1 MTIASP
7 KRTSLLF
14 VGDFLVLLISLW
26 ITLFVR
32 SASAPPAQFFYLNFI
47 AFVPLLIIWTLVF
60 FISGLYDKQTV
71 IFRDEIPFTLFRA
84 QLFNAGLSVVFF
96 YFAPFLPVAPKT
108 VLFLYVIISSLI
120 LLIWRTEI
128 FPRFGRSEVKDNA
141 VIIGA
146 GPEMEELK
154 REVNSGNYS
163 MKFVSSID
171 LDHTENF
178 DFQTDIVAKVYSDDI
193 SVVVIDLEHKKADPI
208 IPQLYNLI
216 FSKVRFIDMDRV
228 YEEVFGRVG
237 LSLLNHSWFL
247 ENISATPKYVYD
259 VAKRLMD
266 IVVAVPL
273 ALVSFILYP
282 FVAIAIKL
290 DDGGPIFIVQERI
303 GKENKVIRIPKFRS
317 MKSSDKGLWVA
328 EKDDRITR
336 VGKILRRLRVDELP
350 QLLSVI
356 KGDLSL
362 VGPRPDIYDLGMKLS
377 KEIPYYSVRS
387 LIHPGLSGWAQIRQE
402 LPPQSLEETKIRL
415 AYDFY
420 YIKHRSF
427 FLDLKIALQTIRTL
441 LSRGGK

>member
-1 MTIASP
+1 MTIASK

-14 VGDFLVLLISLW
+14 VGDFLVLLLSLW

-32 SASAPPAQFFYLNFI
+32 SAVVPSASFFFANLT
-47 AFVPLLIIWTLVF
+47 AFVPLLLVWILVF
-60 FISGLYDKQTV
+60 FISGLYEKHRV
-71 IFRDEIPFTLFRA
+71 IFKDEIPLTLFRS
-84 QLFNAGLSVVFF
+84 QLFNAGLAVVFF

-108 VLFLYVIISSLI
+108 VLFLYVIISSLM
-120 LLIWRTEI
+120 LLLWRTEI
-128 FPRFGRSEVKDNA
+128 FPRFSRSESKDSA

-163 MKFVSSID
+163 IKFVSSIN

-178 DFQTDIVAKVYSDDI
+178 DFQKDIVEKVYADEI
-193 SVVVIDLEHKKADPI
+193 SVVVIDLEHRKADPI
-208 IPQLYNLI
+208 LPQLYNLI
-216 FSKVRFIDMDRV
+216 FSKVRFIDMERI

-247 ENISATPKYVYD
+247 ENISTTPKYVYD

-266 IVVAVPL
+266 IVVALPL
-273 ALVSFILYP
+273 ALISLIVYP
-282 FVAIAIKL
+282 FVALAIKL
-290 DDGGPIFIVQERI
+290 DDKGPIFIVQERI
-303 GKENKVIRIPKFRS
+303 GRENRIIRIPKFRS
-317 MKSSDKGLWVA
+317 MKSSDKGLWVKEA
-328 EKDDRITR
+328 DDRITK
-336 VGKILRRLRVDELP
+336 VGKFLRRSRIDELP

-387 LIHPGLSGWAQIRQE
+387 LIHPGLSGWAQIRQDN
-402 LPPQSLEETKIRL
+402 PPQSLEETKIRL
-415 AYDFY
+415 SYDFY

-441 LSRGGK
+441 MSRAGK

>member
-1 MTIASP
+1 MTLASK
-7 KRTSLLF
+7 KRMSLLF
-14 VGDFLVLLISLW
+14 IGDFLVLALSLW

-32 SASAPPAQFFYLNFI
+32 YAAAPSAQTLYDHFT
-47 AFVPLLIIWTLVF
+47 AFLPLLLIWILVF
-60 FISGLYDKQTV
+60 FISGLYEKHTV
-71 IFRDEIPFTLFRA
+71 IFKTEIPLTLFRA
-84 QLFNAGLSVVFF
+84 QLVNAGLAVIFF
-96 YFAPFLPVAPKT
+96 YLAPYLPIAPKT
-108 VLFLYVIISSLI
+108 VLLLYVVISSLA
-120 LLIWRTEI
+120 LLVWRTEI
-128 FPRFGRSEVKDNA
+128 FPRFSNGEGKEKA

-146 GPEMEELK
+146 GAETEELK
-154 REVNSGNYS
+154 REINSGNYS

-171 LDHTENF
+171 LDHADNF
-178 DFQTDIVAKVYSDDI
+178 DFQTDVVSKVYSDDI

-208 IPQLYNLI
+208 VPQLYNLI
-216 FSKVRFIDMDRV
+216 FSKVRFIDMHRV

-247 ENISATPKYVYD
+247 ENISATPKYLYD

-266 IVVAVPL
+266 ILIALPL
-273 ALVSFILYP
+273 SLISFILYP
-282 FVAIAIKL
+282 FVALAIKIE
-290 DDGGPIFIVQERI
+290 DRGPIFIVQERI
-303 GKENKVIRIPKFRS
+303 GKENKIIKIPKFRS
-317 MKSSDKGLWVA
+317 MKTSDKGLWVV
-328 EKDDRITR
+328 EKDDRITK
-336 VGKILRRLRVDELP
+336 VGKVLRRMRIDELP

-377 KEIPYYSVRS
+377 REIPYYSVRS

-402 LPPQSLEETKIRL
+402 NPPQSLEETKMRL

-441 LSRGGK
+441 LSRAGK

>member
-1 MTIASP
+1 MTIASR

-14 VGDFLVLLISLW
+14 VGDFVVLLVSLW

-32 SASAPPAQFFYLNFI
+32 YAAAPSAQTLYNHFT
-47 AFVPLLIIWTLVF
+47 AFLPLLLIWILVF
-60 FISGLYDKQTV
+60 FISGLYEKHTV
-71 IFRDEIPFTLFRA
+71 IFKDEIPLTLFRA
-84 QLFNAGLSVVFF
+84 QLVNAGLSVIFF
-96 YFAPFLPVAPKT
+96 YLAPFLPVAPKT
-108 VLFLYVIISSLI
+108 VLFLYVIISSLF
-120 LLIWRTEI
+120 LLLWRTEI
-128 FPRFGRSEVKDNA
+128 FPRTSDREDKEKA
-141 VIIGA
+141 IIIGA
-146 GPEMEELK
+146 GLETEELK
-154 REVNSGNYS
+154 REINGGNYS

-171 LDHTENF
+171 LDHTDNF
-178 DFQTDIVAKVYSDDI
+178 DFQADIVSKIYSDEI
-193 SVVVIDLEHKKADPI
+193 SVVIIDLEHEKAAPI
-208 IPQLYNLI
+208 VPQLYNLI
-216 FSKVRFIDMDRV
+216 FSKVRFIDMQRV

-247 ENISATPKYVYD
+247 ENISATPKYLYD

-266 IVVAVPL
+266 IVIALPL
-273 ALVSFILYP
+273 ALLSFILYP
-282 FVAIAIKL
+282 FVALAIKL

-303 GKENKVIRIPKFRS
+303 GKENKIIRIPKFRS
-317 MKSSDKGLWVA
+317 MKSSDKGLWVK
-328 EKDDRITR
+328 ESDDRITR
-336 VGKILRRLRVDELP
+336 VGRFLRRSRIDELP

-377 KEIPYYSVRS
+377 REIPYYSVRS

-402 LPPQSLEETKIRL
+402 NPPQSLEETKMRL

-441 LSRGGK
+441 LSRAGK

>member
-1 MTIASP
+1 MTIASK
-7 KRTSLLF
+7 KRVGLLF
-14 VGDFLVLLISLW
+14 AGDFIVLLISLW

-32 SASAPPAQFFYLNFI
+32 YAAAPRAETLLAHFT
-47 AFVPLLIIWTLVF
+47 AFLPLLLIWILVF
-60 FISGLYDKQTV
+60 FISGLYEKYTV
-71 IFRDEIPFTLFRA
+71 IFKTEIPLTLFRA
-84 QLFNAGLSVVFF
+84 QFLNAGLAVVFF
-96 YFAPFLPVAPKT
+96 YFSPYLPIAPKT
-108 VLFLYVIISSLI
+108 VLFLYVVISSLC
-120 LLIWRTEI
+120 LLVWRTEI
-128 FPRFGRSEVKDNA
+128 FPRFARGESKDNA

-154 REVNSGNYS
+154 REINGGNYS

-171 LDHTENF
+171 LDHPENF
-178 DFQTDIVAKVYSDDI
+178 YFQSDVVSKIYSEDI
-193 SVVVIDLEHKKADPI
+193 STVVIDLEHKAAAPI

-216 FSKVRFIDMDRV
+216 FSKVRFIDVHRV

-237 LSLLNHSWFL
+237 LSLINHSWFL
-247 ENISATPKYVYD
+247 ENISTTPKYVYD
-259 VAKRLMD
+259 ASKRLMD
-266 IVVAVPL
+266 IIVAVPL
-273 ALVSFILYP
+273 ALISFIVYP
-282 FVAIAIKL
+282 FVAIAVKL

-317 MKSSDKGLWVA
+317 MKSSDKGLWVK

-336 VGKILRRLRVDELP
+336 VGKFLRRTRIDELP

-362 VGPRPDIYDLGMKLS
+362 VGPRPDIYDIGMKLS
-377 KEIPYYSVRS
+377 KEIPYYTVRS
-387 LIHPGLSGWAQIRQE
+387 LISPGLSGWAQIRQE

-420 YIKHRSF
+420 YIKNRSF

-441 LSRGGK
+441 LLRVGK